1 MFVIAAVGVC
11 ATMRRGKDT
20 VIQYRRRVCGCD
32 PEIKQKSGPERPLL
46 IRQIETMTAGFARIA
61 LLL

>member
-1 MFVIAAVGVC
+1 
-11 ATMRRGKDT
+11 MRRGKDT
-20 VIQYRRRVCGCD
+20 DIQYRRRLCDCD